1 MFGKYTQKTIKGGNQ
16 MPSITLDRA
25 ELKIIAQ
32 NKSDKVCPANIGDV
46 LDIKSTPDKPRKT
59 WHRTHGVK
67 TGLGI
72 MAFWALLFDANEIR
86 LKSEK
91 MTNAEIERLVR
102 EEFPHEETLL
112 SNLDS
117 GRQSVNYYR
126 HLFNKGRMSQPK
138 GSLPTNLSFRYDIGG
153 NLVDTRSGKRVLKAD
168 EIVALENK
176 YRG

>member
-1 MFGKYTQKTIKGGNQ
+1 
-16 MPSITLDRA
+16 MPSITLERA
-25 ELKIIAQ
+25 ELKINAQ
-32 NKSDKVCPANIGDV
+32 DKSDKVCPANIGDV
-46 LDIKSTPDKPRKT
+46 LDIKSTPDKPRKK

-112 SNLDS
+112 NNLDS

-126 HLFNKGRMSQPK
+126 HLFNKGRMNRGKTPTMI
-138 GSLPTNLSFRYDIGG
+138 SLRYDIDG
-153 NLVDTRSGKRVLKAD
+153 NVVDTRSGSHIASQK
-168 EIVALENK
+168 EIAGYTEK
-176 YRG
+176 YTT

>member
-1 MFGKYTQKTIKGGNQ
+1 
-16 MPSITLDRA
+16 MPSIDLKHA
-25 ELKIIAQ
+25 ERKQLAQ
-32 NKSDKVCPANIGDV
+32 MKSDKVCPENIGDV

-86 LKSEK
+86 VKLEK

-102 EEFPHEETLL
+102 AEFPHEETLL

-138 GSLPTNLSFRYDIGG
+138 GALPKNLSFRYDIEG
-153 NLVDTRSGKRVLKAD
+153 NLVDTRTGKRPLKAG
-168 EIVALENK
+168 EVAALENK
-176 YRG
+176 YRC